1 LSLSSGKTRFQS
13 LFFFKFF
20 NVYRYTTGE
29 GKLGHR
35 VYHHKMHHAD
45 KRAARAREGLSEVGL
60 CRLNQVDP

>member
-1 LSLSSGKTRFQS
+1 
-13 LFFFKFF
+13 
-20 NVYRYTTGE
+20 VYRYTTGE